1 MFSNGGIG
9 MRIEHLTKIYK
20 TKGVNGVGLD
30 DVSFTLPDTGLVFI
44 VGKSGSGKST
54 LLNMLGGLDEI
65 TSGDI
70 VIGEKRF
77 SQFTNTD
84 FDDYRNSY
92 LGFVFQD
99 FCLINE
105 LTVAD
110 NVRLAL
116 DFQGEKH
123 DYMKVAEILEK
134 VDLTEFANRKPTQL
148 SGGQRQRVAIARALV
163 KSPKLILA
171 DEPTGNLDSKTAVQV
186 LDLLKKLSKDIL
198 VVVVSHN
205 IADAEKYA
213 DRMIELADGK
223 IVSDIS
229 RNECHENT
237 FAVEDNVIYLPDKV
251 RLTDEELETFN
262 VAIAEGN
269 KTIVQRE
276 TAFADTKEVCNVANE
291 EMKFIPSKLSTK
303 RTIEISG
310 KFMGKKLLA
319 SILMTILITAVV
331 VLFGLSNVFVQFD
344 GAAAMNS
351 AMQTSDDPAFV
362 MNKGYINDDLIE
374 SLNTTHAIPI
384 DDDDLD
390 NFKSTGY
397 KGKIYEKIFWSL
409 PISESSYSCEAGVIE
424 NNAIYANFYAT
435 ETRGIL
441 LCDEEYLTKV
451 FGKVDEDGN
460 RKLNVL
466 AGSLIDEDHPEGII
480 VTDYVADCMIAYGVY
495 AFAGSTYEQIA
506 NKAYG
511 GRIYINA
518 VIETDYKERFSSYLT
533 ALENRE
539 KVSKQAVAEFTEYA
553 ENYLS
558 VTYTFNE
565 NFKQDF
571 VDSKVSDLGR
581 YRGATVEL
589 NGKEYS
595 VGNSYYATFKTNNDK
610 EKDECTMG
618 VGMFNAIFGTSYRVD
633 DVLEEPITLTFRMKS
648 FSSNETTA
656 AFTVRVT
663 EFMVSDYG
671 MFIYDP
677 EITKAMQTS
686 NFRTVSLYFDNFDNI
701 AEIYST
707 GVENNFYSAT
717 AYFKTVQSITKI
729 VSVFKDIFVLI
740 AIGLCGVMVL
750 LMAFFAFSNIRSR
763 NYEIGVMKAIGART
777 RNVAGIFLVQVICVG
792 LAICILFGLFFY
804 FGMPLANNLLMDSL
818 IEYVENASIG
828 GITLLAFDS
837 QVMWISIT
845 IVLGVTTVSAFL
857 PFLGV
862 MTIKPVN
869 IIKSKS

>member
-1 MFSNGGIG
+1 MFYNGGIG

-65 TSGDI
+65 TSGDV

-123 DYMKVAEILEK
+123 DYSKVAEILEK

-186 LDLLKKLSKDIL
+186 LELLKKLSKDIL

-223 IVSDIS
+223 IISDIS

-237 FAVEDNVIYLPDKV
+237 FAVEDDVIYLPDRV
-251 RLTDEELETFN
+251 RLTDEELERLN
-262 VAIAEGN
+262 GAIGEGN

-276 TAFADTKEVCNVANE
+276 TAFADTKEVCNVASE

-303 RTIEISG
+303 RTIEMSG
-310 KFMGKKLLA
+310 KFMGKKLVT

-331 VLFGLSNVFVQFD
+331 VLFGLSNVFVEFD
-344 GAAAMNS
+344 GAEAMNS

-374 SLNTTHAIPI
+374 SLNTTYAVPI
-384 DDDDLD
+384 DDDDID
-390 NFKSTGY
+390 DFKSTGY

-409 PISESSYSCEAGVIE
+409 PISESSYSCECGVIE

-435 ETRGIL
+435 ESRGIL
-441 LCDEEYLTKV
+441 LCDEEFLTKV
-451 FGKVDEDGN
+451 FGKNG
-460 RKLNVL
+460 KLNVL
-466 AGSLIDEDHPEGII
+466 AGSLVNEAHPEGLI
-480 VTDYVADCMIAYGVY
+480 VTDYIADCMIAYGVY
-495 AFAGSTYEQIA
+495 AMKGTTYEQIV
-506 NKAYG
+506 NKPYG

-539 KVSKQAVAEFTEYA
+539 KVSKQEAAEFKEYA

-571 VDSKVSDLGR
+571 IDLRTSNIGR
-581 YRGATVEL
+581 FRGATAEL

-595 VGNSYYATFKTNNDK
+595 VDNSYYATFKNAEDK

-618 VGMFNAIFGTSYRVD
+618 VGLFNAIFGTTYKVD

-648 FSSNETTA
+648 FSSDETTA
-656 AFTVRVT
+656 TFTVRVT
-663 EFMVSDYG
+663 EFMVNDYG

-677 EITKAMQTS
+677 EITKAMQAS

-701 AEIYST
+701 AEIYSA

-729 VSVFKDIFVLI
+729 VAVFKDIFVLI
-740 AIGLCGVMVL
+740 AMGLCGVMVL
-750 LMAFFAFSNIRSR
+750 LMAFFAISNIRSR

-804 FGMPLANNLLMDSL
+804 FGMPLANKLLMDSL

-828 GITLLAFDS
+828 GITLLAFDGR
-837 QVMWISIT
+837 VMWISMA
-845 IVLGVTTVSAFL
+845 IVLGVTVVSAFL